1 MNFSKIVAL
10 SALVVNATGFS
21 MISPHFTNF
30 PKRFGS
36 YLKEL
41 DEIFEPD
48 WPATFFERTME
59 EMKGS
64 SETFHAASPRY
75 EVTER
80 KDKFEMAMELPGYTM
95 DDVEVS
101 VKAGG
106 RLLSVRGA
114 HKMKDK
120 GHAMSSRFQQSF
132 SLDPSI
138 EVDKL
143 TAEFHEHDGTLRI
156 SAPRV
161 NRLPASRQIPIH
173 MLKEGKA
180 KRGSKRMSGKD
191 EPAVTP

>member
-1 MNFSKIVAL
+1 MNFARIIAL
-10 SALVVNATGFS
+10 STLVANAAGFS

-41 DEIFEPD
+41 DELFEPD

-59 EMKGS
+59 EMKGA

-75 EVTER
+75 EVTES
-80 KDKFEMAMELPGYTM
+80 KDKFELAMELPGYTM

-114 HKMKDK
+114 HETKDK
-120 GHAMSSRFQQSF
+120 GHAMSSRFQQNF

-138 EVDKL
+138 ELDKL
-143 TAEFHEHDGTLRI
+143 TADFHEHDRTLHI

-161 NRLPASRQIPIH
+161 NRLPESRQIPIH
-173 MLKEGKA
+173 MLKEGKT
-180 KRGSKRMSGKD
+180 KKSSKKMSGKD